1 MGINMKRD
9 DLVTIRTFTNI
20 LDAEVA
26 VEHLESHG
34 IPASIKKDDS
44 GGMRP
49 QLQLTQGVDVL
60 IRKKDATKAE
70 KVLVAMKV

>member
-1 MGINMKRD
+1 MKRD
-9 DLVTIRTFTNI
+9 VLVTIRTFTNL

-34 IPASIKKDDS
+34 IPASIKKDDTGS
-44 GGMRP
+44 LRP
-49 QLQLTQGVDVL
+49 HLQLTQGVDVV
-60 IRKKDATKAE
+60 IRKTDTKKAE